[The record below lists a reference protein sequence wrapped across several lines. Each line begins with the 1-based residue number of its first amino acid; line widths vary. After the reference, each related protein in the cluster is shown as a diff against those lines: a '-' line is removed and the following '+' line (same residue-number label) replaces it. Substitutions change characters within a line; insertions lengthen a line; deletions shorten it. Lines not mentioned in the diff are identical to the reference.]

1 MKQARQNNNA
11 DRRRTQAGGNSLYQ
25 SQQNM
30 HMGNQNRRDTLS
42 SIQSTGMSS
51 NNQSSR
57 SPVKQARQ
65 TNSITLASQ
74 GGQEIEYM
82 PGELPHDFHRKV
94 VDLEIKI
101 EMHGVS
107 SNGQQNDNEGQ
118 IRLLSDLMQL
128 YSVSAK
134 TIIHHHLDT

>member
-1 MKQARQNNNA
+1 
-11 DRRRTQAGGNSLYQ
+11 
-25 SQQNM
+25 
-30 HMGNQNRRDTLS
+30 
-42 SIQSTGMSS
+42 
-51 NNQSSR
+51 
-57 SPVKQARQ
+57 
-65 TNSITLASQ
+65 
-74 GGQEIEYM
+74 M

-128 YSVSAK
+128 YSVSA
-134 TIIHHHLDT
+134 